1 MAANRRYNKYLIDFE
16 KDFFNFKSPSVSAS
30 VDFPAPRVAEPKL
43 ASPLP
48 KSPLLSTPSA
58 PKYPY
63 SPPFHPPS
71 PAPRPAS
78 DSVKRYLQYPVSVQG
93 LPLQGLYQYP
103 VNVLSMGPISG
114 YVPVPQ
120 GQKFYDVPGFPVLNV
135 GFDPAIADADPK
147 RVCISPQDPAIPA
160 VTTVPAVPA
169 VPAVP
174 GMQNVQNVQNV
185 ENAELAG
192 QSAASGAATPSTPIP
207 EESLQALLSLKRG
220 MSPSPAGN
228 GGVAENGG

>member
-16 KDFFNFKSPSVSAS
+16 KDFFNFKSPSVSTS

-174 GMQNVQNVQNV
+174 GMQNVQNV

>member
-160 VTTVPAVPA
+160 V
-169 VPAVP
+169 P

>member
-1 MAANRRYNKYLIDFE
+1 
-16 KDFFNFKSPSVSAS
+16 
-30 VDFPAPRVAEPKL
+30 
-43 ASPLP
+43 
-48 KSPLLSTPSA
+48 
-58 PKYPY
+58 
-63 SPPFHPPS
+63 
-71 PAPRPAS
+71 
-78 DSVKRYLQYPVSVQG
+78 
-93 LPLQGLYQYP
+93 
-103 VNVLSMGPISG
+103 MGPISG

-160 VTTVPAVPA
+160 VTTVPA